1 MLRASAFAAGAGGV
15 GLGMMEDELAIVG
28 SGHGILDAV
37 VGGGAAGAGADRGGG
52 IVFVDCE
59 GGR

>member
-1 MLRASAFAAGAGGV
+1 
-15 GLGMMEDELAIVG
+15 MMEDELAMVG